1 MRRRRIIAVV
11 GLAIVA
17 GIIGAVAAQ
26 LLEGTSYQ
34 LASVND
40 LTQYPL
46 PRSPELVPLAE
57 RLYTLVLPGTDRAIV
72 LRPLPESEY
81 GSYQVQAISS
91 QIIDQQMLAATIVL
105 PLVSDVDVAA
115 FNPDLV
121 TLLQQAV
128 NQISGYAVFSGVP

>member
-1 MRRRRIIAVV
+1 MRRKRIIAVV

-26 LLEGTSYQ
+26 LLEGTPYQ
-34 LASVND
+34 LASVNN

-46 PRSPELVPLAE
+46 PMSPELIPLAE
-57 RLYTLVLPGTDRAIV
+57 RLYTLVLPDTDRAIV

-81 GSYQVQAISS
+81 GSYQVQAIAS
-91 QIIDQQMLAATIVL
+91 QLIDQQMLAATIVL
-105 PLVSDVDVAA
+105 PLVSEVDVAA
-115 FNPDLV
+115 FNPDLIA
-121 TLLQQAV
+121 LLQQAV